1 MSVTHSSSSFL
12 RPIRALIDRPP
23 IAWEARRG
31 GTKMGILG
39 AQSQGRFGRGGGGNE
54 GEKKINNRE
63 KGGRKWV
70 EFSLTVFGEKKEAC
84 SFNPYLEKSSIL
96 PLSMFSSSTVVV
108 FFVLSP
114 PAKKS
119 ECPKFMWAACE
130 MGVRPSPHIFFAVRP
145 SSGQGGKCAK
155 RTWHTFSSSVSF
167 RKRRTH

>member
-1 MSVTHSSSSFL
+1 MTHSSSSFL

-31 GTKMGILG
+31 G
-39 AQSQGRFGRGGGGNE
+39 GRKWGSSELKVKGDSVGGGGNE

-145 SSGQGGKCAK
+145 SSGQGGKCAR